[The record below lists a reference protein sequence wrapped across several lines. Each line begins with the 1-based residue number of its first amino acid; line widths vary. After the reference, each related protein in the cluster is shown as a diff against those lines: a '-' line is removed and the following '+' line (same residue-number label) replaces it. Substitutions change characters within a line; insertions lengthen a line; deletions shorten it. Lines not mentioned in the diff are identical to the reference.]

1 MSILKTNQI
10 TDLGGNELLTSNGSG
25 VISSGGAITNTPAFH
40 GMNNADQTISRDTFT
55 KITFQEEAWDTN
67 GAFADS
73 RFTVP
78 TGGAGKYAI
87 FIDGA
92 FQINANYREVWI
104 RLQKN
109 GATGDQSNQ
118 VEMRLRLS
126 SNYFNSGSSQRLSA
140 SSTISLADGDYLEAF
155 GYINADS
162 GTPQFNVN
170 TMNFSGYKLIGV

>member
-40 GMNNADQTISRDTFT
+40 GMNNADQTISLDTFT
-55 KITFQEEAWDTN
+55 KVTFQEEAWDTN
-67 GAFADS
+67 NAFADS

-87 FIDGA
+87 YIDGA
-92 FQINANYREVWI
+92 FQVSADYKQVWI
-104 RLQKN
+104 KLYKN
-109 GATGDQSNQ
+109 GSYSDSVPGIEQRIRMTT
-118 VEMRLRLS
+118 
-126 SNYFNSGSSQRLSA
+126 NYFKGDSSQRLSA
-140 SSTISLADGDYLEAF
+140 SGTLLLAEGDYLEVF

-162 GTPQFNVN
+162 GTPQFNGPSFH
-170 TMNFSGYKLIGV
+170 FSGNRLIG